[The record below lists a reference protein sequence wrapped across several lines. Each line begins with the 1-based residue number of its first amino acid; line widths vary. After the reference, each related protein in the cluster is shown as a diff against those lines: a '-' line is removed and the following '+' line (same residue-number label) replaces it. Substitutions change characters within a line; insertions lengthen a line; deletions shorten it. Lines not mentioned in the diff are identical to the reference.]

1 MIRSE
6 SACENMCEWDVV
18 FGVCKCVAGNQL
30 KSTQPVGGKVRS
42 LHQAPCK
49 GLDKKDNNDN
59 NNKRHT
65 PTSYLQDSPES
76 NRALRSFAA
85 EYLKFLMESVRGDC
99 RLIKLAAV
107 LLLQSGAPDE
117 ALRADGL
124 SLFSSLKPDFF
135 PNHRGKASSDRVA
148 TEKKSAYG
156 ASTDRK
162 RVKSQAGRGREC
174 LWVG

>member
-1 MIRSE
+1 MQMRGWQ
-6 SACENMCEWDVV
+6 SAKIHIARRRQSQITTSSAVQ
-18 FGVCKCVAGNQL
+18 GI
-30 KSTQPVGGKVRS
+30 
-42 LHQAPCK
+42 
-49 GLDKKDNNDN
+49 DKKKNN
-59 NNKRHT
+59 NNKRYT

-76 NRALRSFAA
+76 DHALRTFVA
-85 EYLKFLMESVRGDC
+85 EYLKFLMESTAGFP

-107 LLLQSGAPDE
+107 LLLQSSTQDE

-135 PNHRGKASSDRVA
+135 PNHRGKASLDRVA

-162 RVKSQAGRGREC
+162 RVKAGQGEC
-174 LWVG
+174 TSVSGWGSVIVLKDPMSCSSPFHL

>member
-1 MIRSE
+1 MRVGCGVWCLQMRGWQ
-6 SACENMCEWDVV
+6 SAKIHTARRRQSQITTSSAV
-18 FGVCKCVAGNQL
+18 Q
-30 KSTQPVGGKVRS
+30 
-42 LHQAPCK
+42 
-49 GLDKKDNNDN
+49 GLDKKDNDDN

-135 PNHRGKASSDRVA
+135 PNHRRKASSDRVA